1 VSPHSTCR
9 KLKSKQK
16 PRKPKTHY
24 QFTFWQHIYICY
36 YHPTAYPSETGP
48 EVRSRVDNWIEA
60 AKNSK
65 ASGIASTAPTDKD
78 ATNVAHGTP
87 EADNGG
93 SFIETPP
100 APAHPLALAQPTATA
115 PNSPRPAQTR
125 RSRLRPSVR
134 PVHTRPR
141 SYLLARD
148 NTTFRQYLPEVD
160 TIVETVDLTKT
171 ESDSDNNNSSKKSTK

>member
-1 VSPHSTCR
+1 MTSLVSDSSS
-9 KLKSKQK
+9 LK
-16 PRKPKTHY
+16 TY
-24 QFTFWQHIYICY
+24 LAGNTYINLY
-36 YHPTAYPSETGP
+36 SHPSETGP
-48 EVRSRVDNWIEA
+48 EARSRVDNWMEA

-65 ASGIASTAPTDKD
+65 ASGKKTRASLRLASTAPIDKD
-78 ATNVAHGTP
+78 AAHGAHGTP
-87 EADNGG
+87 ETDNGG
-93 SFIETPP
+93 SFIGTPP
-100 APAHPLALAQPTATA
+100 APAHPLALAQPSATA
-115 PNSPRPAQTR
+115 PNSPRPAQPTGTFTR